1 MQRLKIFTT
10 SVLLMLL
17 SLGLSEASA
26 QEIRIIYDEDQRE
39 AYEAFD
45 KYMLSQYTGQE
56 EEFAVTINGNTYRF
70 EIQFKLDRTFIS
82 AMQRAEAISFFGDH
96 YIVCWFPGE
105 DDPLYENLQ
114 PGIRKHFSQCFAPIS
129 FTPLQ
134 KKVYDPRKRR
144 KAPTASMQFYEWNQ
158 KTYDRMMAEEAASEE

>member
-17 SLGLSEASA
+17 SFGEASA
-26 QEIRIIYDEDQRE
+26 QIRIIYNEDQRL
-39 AYEAFD
+39 AYQAFD
-45 KYMLSQYTGQE
+45 SYMESGYTGQE
-56 EEFAVTINGNTYRF
+56 KVFEVEINGSTYRF